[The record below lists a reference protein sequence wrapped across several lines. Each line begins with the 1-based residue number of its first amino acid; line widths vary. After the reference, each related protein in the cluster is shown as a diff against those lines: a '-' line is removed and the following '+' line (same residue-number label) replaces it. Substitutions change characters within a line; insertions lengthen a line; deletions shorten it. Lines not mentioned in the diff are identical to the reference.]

1 MPSLQRAH
9 LRGTPCNGCSVIKQF
24 SATLDDGPSG
34 NAARM
39 ATLGNELFA
48 DENMGPT
55 PLAFLGD
62 AGSQFAADSSP
73 LAEGKGL
80 VPPPSPIRAG
90 SILGYASPQR
100 RSLSARDAAATGALS
115 PLSPGSRRLL
125 STVSRRRR
133 HIPTAPVKV
142 LDAPQLADDFY
153 LNLMHWSSTNCLAVA
168 LQGTVYSWDASTASV
183 SCLLNLEG
191 GDTVASVAWSMSGK
205 LLHVGTASGECS
217 VWDVQAEKRI
227 RVFRDHAAR
236 VASGA
241 FSTNVL
247 ATGSK
252 DKTVRLRDI
261 RAPDDAFQVLQAHSQ
276 EVCGLAWSPD
286 CRLLASGGNDNTA
299 RVWDSCV
306 LSRPGRPLGGSGGA
320 LQRSSPL
327 HTLTAHKAAV
337 KALAWSPHTRGLL
350 ATGGGTA
357 DKCIR
362 LWSTTSGEQLRCVDT
377 GSQVCALAWCPNVDE
392 LVSTHGFSRNEIVV
406 WRHPSMTKIASL
418 TGHQFRVLFLAL
430 SPDGRTAVTGA
441 GDETLRFWSLFPPP
455 ESGGGAAAQRSG
467 LSSQPVSFPP
477 GSPARARAGSSSV
490 ASPIISS
497 MPAPG
502 TPQRSLA
509 SMR

>member
-1 MPSLQRAH
+1 MVLCSPQLALHTR
-9 LRGTPCNGCSVIKQF
+9 NGRSVLNQVPA
-24 SATLDDGPSG
+24 SHEDGLSG
-34 NAARM
+34 DLARL
-39 ATLGNELFA
+39 ATLGNELFT
-48 DENMGPT
+48 DENVGPA
-55 PLAFLGD
+55 PLAFLGE
-62 AGSQFAADSSP
+62 AAASSSFGADSSP
-73 LAEGKGL
+73 LPGGKGL
-80 VPPPSPIRAG
+80 VPPQSPIRPVN
-90 SILGYASPQR
+90 IFGYASPPR
-100 RSLSARDAAATGALS
+100 RSLSARDSAVSGALS
-115 PLSPGSRRLL
+115 PLSPSSRRLL
-125 STVSRRRR
+125 GTVARRRR

-205 LLHVGTASGECS
+205 LLHVGTTKGECS

-227 RVFRDHAAR
+227 RVFQDHGAR
-236 VASGA
+236 VAAGA
-241 FSTNVL
+241 WSTNTL

-261 RAPDDAFQVLQAHSQ
+261 RAPDDAFQVLKGHTQ

-286 CRLLASGGNDNTA
+286 CRLLASGSNDNTA
-299 RVWDSCV
+299 RVWDSCA
-306 LSRPGRPLGGSGGA
+306 LRRPGCPVGDGGA
-320 LQRSSPL
+320 AERNSSL
-327 HTLTAHKAAV
+327 YTMSAHKAAV

-362 LWSTTSGEQLRCVDT
+362 MWSTSSGKQLKCVDT

-392 LVSTHGFSRNEIVV
+392 IVSTHGFSRNEIVV
-406 WRHPSMTKIASL
+406 WKYPSMTKVASL

-455 ESGGGAAAQRSG
+455 EAGGASLPQSTLSDQR
-467 LSSQPVSFPP
+467 VDFPP
-477 GSPARARAGSSSV
+477 SSPGRPRGGSSSV
-490 ASPIISS
+490 ASPILSS